1 MMVVAGHDLNLG
13 GGLARVFGDEL
24 PGQLWRNDRI
34 VGPYQ
39 VHLPEVAQGWTEIAG
54 VERAGQRLYAMET
67 GPGLVV
73 EVAGDGDD
81 AIDVVAP
88 GCQQQ
93 GDGGTPGVA
102 DQLQR
107 LGVGLLFE
115 GIDCS
120 VEAGDHFDG
129 EARVGPVVATA
140 GG

>member
-1 MMVVAGHDLNLG
+1 MTGSSA
-13 GGLARVFGDEL
+13 
-24 PGQLWRNDRI
+24 PTI
-34 VGPYQ
+34 VGADQ

-81 AIDVVAP
+81 AIDVIAS

-107 LGVGLLFE
+107 LGVGLLLE
-115 GIDCS
+115 GIARRRATGSMGVGS
-120 VEAGDHFDG
+120 VEGWLAVTQ
-129 EARVGPVVATA
+129 AKPSPSR
-140 GG
+140 